1 MISEHSYFK
10 SWFDHEQKKRRQT
23 QKAHES
29 RLKSDSEYA
38 DEFHKASEL
47 HEFNCS
53 SSKEYLFNHYF
64 GQLGGS
70 TSKSFGYCSFF
81 PSLHVIN
88 PIVVIYVNRAIKK
101 KWGIWSAICGIYV
114 VTFFYEGHP
123 IAASFMMTGFI
134 YSLIRLK
141 KWHKEQQPIAK
152 TIDCEYVYRSASSC
166 WSKVC
171 KEFGDDVTE
180 MPSFIEQIFKDK
192 YSSKGSFKRVQLKP
206 RVIDAIDMVVSIR
219 TDLLRRE
226 LLPRPT
232 SELEKLTGVD
242 IYEDSEE
249 SFQDSLRSI
258 GTK

>member
-10 SWFDHEQKKRRQT
+10 TWFDHEQKKRRQT
-23 QKAHES
+23 QKDHEL

-38 DEFHKASEL
+38 GKFHKDSEL
-47 HEFNCS
+47 HESSCS
-53 SSKEYLFNHYF
+53 SSKEYLFYHYF

-123 IAASFMMTGFI
+123 VAALLMVAGFI

-152 TIDCEYVYRSASSC
+152 TIHCEYVYKAASSC
-166 WSKVC
+166 WSMVC
-171 KEFGDDVTE
+171 KEFGDGVAE
-180 MPSFIEQIFKDK
+180 MPSFIKKIVKDQC
-192 YSSKGSFKRVQLKP
+192 SSMGSFKRAQLKP
-206 RVIDAIDMVVSIR
+206 RVIDAIDLVVSIR

-226 LLPRPT
+226 LLPRPI

-242 IYEDSEE
+242 IYDDSEE
-249 SFQDSLRSI
+249 SFQDSLRSM